1 LILENQP
8 KRDAGVGVLYPLTLQ
23 AAATGEKITF
33 LESTMTMGQE
43 VRFHYCWGIN
53 EGGGDLEEK
62 AIITDGFI
70 IWTIMNP
77 YSSQSNASTNSSTCC
92 LLVASHSLMP
102 SNCASY
108 NIWKQGQTLKA
119 QEMQGPEEE

>member
-53 EGGGDLEEK
+53 EGGATSRRKLSLQMG
-62 AIITDGFI
+62 
-70 IWTIMNP
+70 
-77 YSSQSNASTNSSTCC
+77 
-92 LLVASHSLMP
+92 LLS
-102 SNCASY
+102 
-108 NIWKQGQTLKA
+108 GQ
-119 QEMQGPEEE
+119 